1 MQMRHHDGT
10 PAGGAQ
16 SATLPPRR
24 RKRDLE
30 DVLSAAADRPELER
44 LFDRRVRLQEILR
57 LAGRGVSSSRI
68 LDLLESPDLHREV
81 RRLLGS

>member
-1 MQMRHHDGT
+1 MQMRQHDGPPST
-10 PAGGAQ
+10 DGPGAAQ
-16 SATLPPRR
+16 PRR
-24 RKRDLE
+24 RRRRDLE
-30 DVLSAAADRPELER
+30 DVLSGAADRPELER
-44 LFDRRVRLQEILR
+44 LFDRRVPLQEILK

>member
-1 MQMRHHDGT
+1 MQMRHHDDP
-10 PAGGAQ
+10 PAGGAPRAAQ
-16 SATLPPRR
+16 PPRR

-44 LFDRRVRLQEILR
+44 LFDRRVPLQEILR
-57 LAGRGVSSSRI
+57 LAGRDVSSSRI